1 MLERVSENETDDEI
15 ESDSTDEKLVVRE
28 IVPEKDSVS
37 SKLVETVFDGRT
49 ETVVDAEKL
58 VSYESEIVSDTVD
71 VKELVFSLVLE
82 AVTE

>member
-1 MLERVSENETDDEI
+1 LLERVSENETDDEI